1 MGLFSGGGRVSSGRA
16 DHPEYPGMGGSSSAR
31 IDDMSV
37 IENAIKRLQASRGG
51 AELARER
58 SLSPVGRR
66 PADPGVPS
74 RVITLDLG
82 ALREA
87 GLLPPAHQE
96 RELAQQFRQIKR
108 PLINNALGRGVTALP
123 DGNLVMVASAVPG
136 EGKTFT
142 SLNLALSM
150 RLEEDV
156 TVLLIDGDVVNPRLS
171 QILGTDDSHG
181 LLDVIKDP
189 SISLW
194 SAVLPTDIPGL
205 SFLPAGHQDPNAT
218 ELLASARMSEVVSQ
232 LARQDPSRLVL
243 FDSAPLLLTTE
254 SQALTQIAG
263 QILLVVRAEDT
274 PQHVVFDAIETLAE
288 GKSVSLVLNQSTRQ
302 PHAGYYYRYA
312 TSKSAET
319 DSGA

>member
-1 MGLFSGGGRVSSGRA
+1 
-16 DHPEYPGMGGSSSAR
+16 
-31 IDDMSV
+31 MSV

-51 AELARER
+51 AAVARER
-58 SLSPVGRR
+58 SATSAAARRLEPATDAAAPGR
-66 PADPGVPS
+66 VL
-74 RVITLDLG
+74 TLDLDV
-82 ALREA
+82 LREA

-108 PLINNALGRGVTALP
+108 PLINNALGRGIEALP

-156 TVLLIDGDVVNPRLS
+156 TVLLVDGDVVNPRLS
-171 QILGTDDSHG
+171 QILGADDARG

-189 SISLW
+189 SVSWAAAI
-194 SAVLPTDIPGL
+194 LPTTVPGL
-205 SFLPAGHQDPNAT
+205 SFLAAGHQDPNAT
-218 ELLASARMSEVVSQ
+218 ELLASVRMSEVASQ

-263 QILLVVRAEDT
+263 QILMVVRADDT
-274 PQHVVFDAIETLAE
+274 PQHVVLEAVETLAE
-288 GKSVSLVLNQSTRQ
+288 SKSVSLVLNQSMKQ

-312 TSKSAET
+312 TSRSSEK